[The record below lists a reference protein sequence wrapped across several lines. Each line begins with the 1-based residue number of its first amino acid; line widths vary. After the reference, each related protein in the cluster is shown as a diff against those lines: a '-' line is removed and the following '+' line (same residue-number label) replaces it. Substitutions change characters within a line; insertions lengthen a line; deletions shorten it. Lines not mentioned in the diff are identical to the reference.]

1 MKIMHPY
8 CISRYSDETIK
19 QFFHKCSGCTAEQ
32 LHILTNQNNSSDV
45 YMVKCNNNQYVI
57 KRTYTR
63 LAISPMYNPVRKNEY
78 ARNAGK
84 MFKTELQAYK
94 RINSPLLVGYDE
106 FHALLLL
113 KKAEPFY
120 VSSVDRL
127 KLCIKNV
134 LNNCQI
140 SKDEREKYIDII
152 LLNDTPDKT
161 IEKLNNEI
169 EDFFFDPSCR
179 FSGKLCWQT
188 AAEMLNYNRSSI
200 PSCIFMVLIDC
211 VKHFSSTDEE
221 NTLERLCAVNTDLT
235 FDHVY
240 FFDGQI
246 CMIDHEKTAVGE
258 PEAGV
263 ARLIHDFIIQQK
275 LEKSML
281 PELFLAMNEI
291 DGLRVRNLI
300 SFVAFGFFHDI
311 IEKNVIYCTNDTEN
325 LKILQELMRL

>member
-1 MKIMHPY
+1 MK
-8 CISRYSDETIK
+8 K
-19 QFFHKCSGCTAEQ
+19 
-32 LHILTNQNNSSDV
+32 
-45 YMVKCNNNQYVI
+45 
-57 KRTYTR
+57 
-63 LAISPMYNPVRKNEY
+63 
-78 ARNAGK
+78 
-84 MFKTELQAYK
+84 
-94 RINSPLLVGYDE
+94 
-106 FHALLLL
+106 
-113 KKAEPFY
+113 
-120 VSSVDRL
+120 
-127 KLCIKNV
+127 
-134 LNNCQI
+134 
-140 SKDEREKYIDII
+140 
-152 LLNDTPDKT
+152 
-161 IEKLNNEI
+161 
-169 EDFFFDPSCR
+169 
-179 FSGKLCWQT
+179 
-188 AAEMLNYNRSSI
+188 
-200 PSCIFMVLIDC
+200 
-211 VKHFSSTDEE
+211 

>member
-1 MKIMHPY
+1 
-8 CISRYSDETIK
+8 
-19 QFFHKCSGCTAEQ
+19 
-32 LHILTNQNNSSDV
+32 
-45 YMVKCNNNQYVI
+45 MVKCNNNQYVI

-152 LLNDTPDKT
+152 PTKQL
-161 IEKLNNEI
+161 
-169 EDFFFDPSCR
+169 
-179 FSGKLCWQT
+179 
-188 AAEMLNYNRSSI
+188 RS
-200 PSCIFMVLIDC
+200 
-211 VKHFSSTDEE
+211 
-221 NTLERLCAVNTDLT
+221 
-235 FDHVY
+235 
-240 FFDGQI
+240 
-246 CMIDHEKTAVGE
+246 
-258 PEAGV
+258 
-263 ARLIHDFIIQQK
+263 
-275 LEKSML
+275 
-281 PELFLAMNEI
+281 
-291 DGLRVRNLI
+291 
-300 SFVAFGFFHDI
+300 
-311 IEKNVIYCTNDTEN
+311 
-325 LKILQELMRL
+325 